1 MSEVSPETRPLI
13 ERAVR
18 RRMAPFTLFLVRLR
32 RKGRRW
38 EVEEAVAPFNPSD
51 RQSLDELRALVE
63 ATAGRWAPVGT
74 HAQVMGLAW
83 RVGLMIGSPR
93 PHDDQRLAA
102 LRALVRGD
110 PESKLQDAQ
119 HPREAHWLYPVVKK
133 GSIRF
138 GWVFSRVAAHD
149 AVMPHAVSL
158 SAVMGRLSGRLLLC
172 RFCEAAF
179 LAAYKWDRA
188 CKNCQQARATARRP
202 DVTRVLADY
211 AKSRKGDRSC
221 ERPRWLTLLCSPSP
235 TGKRS
240 GTRGTPLGGDAP
252 QVVDKKSGGDHG
264 ESGREKAN
272 AHPARGGVNYGSA
285 RGG

>member
-202 DVTRVLADY
+202 DVTRVLDRLRKKQKGGPLLREAALADL
-211 AKSRKGDRSC
+211 AVFPFTDWKTKWDKRDPLRRGRPTGRGQKVRR
-221 ERPRWLTLLCSPSP
+221 RPR
-235 TGKRS
+235 
-240 GTRGTPLGGDAP
+240 
-252 QVVDKKSGGDHG
+252 
-264 ESGREKAN
+264 
-272 AHPARGGVNYGSA
+272 
-285 RGG
+285 